1 MVSRESIVQQGA
13 VKWFNLQYPQYR
25 GLLVHIPNEGRRT
38 IKVINGRPVCI
49 GGAKL
54 KAEGLV
60 KGAADLVLFI
70 PNKYF
75 HGLCLETKVELFDYS
90 SGKEKKTKTYQSPE
104 QKEWQALVESQG
116 YRYEVYRNIDEFR
129 KIVLESLDIDILP
142 PLKRVGFLDASV

>member
-38 IKVINGRPVCI
+38 IKVINGRSVCV

-75 HGLCLETKVELFDYS
+75 HGLCLETKIELFDYS
-90 SGKEKKTKTYQSPE
+90 NGKEKKTKTYQSPE

-129 KIVLESLDIDILP
+129 KIVLGYLD
-142 PLKRVGFLDASV
+142 SEQ

>member
-75 HGLCLETKVELFDYS
+75 HGLCLETKIELFDYS

-129 KIVLESLDIDILP
+129 KIVLEYLDS
-142 PLKRVGFLDASV
+142 KQ

>member
-90 SGKEKKTKTYQSPE
+90 NGKAKKTKTYQSPE

-129 KIVLESLDIDILP
+129 KIVLEYMDS
-142 PLKRVGFLDASV
+142 KQ

>member
-75 HGLCLETKVELFDYS
+75 HGLCLETKVELFNYS
-90 SGKEKKTKTYQSPE
+90 TGKEKKTKTYQSPE

-129 KIVLESLDIDILP
+129 KIVLEYLDS
-142 PLKRVGFLDASV
+142 KQ

>member
-38 IKVINGRPVCI
+38 IKVINGRPVCV

-54 KAEGLV
+54 KAEGMV
-60 KGAADLVLFI
+60 KGAADLVLFV

-75 HGLCLETKVELFDYS
+75 HALCLETKVELFDYS
-90 SGKEKKTKTYQSPE
+90 NGKAKKTKTYQSPE

-129 KIVLESLDIDILP
+129 KIVLEYM
-142 PLKRVGFLDASV
+142 VGQNSKQ

>member
-60 KGAADLVLFI
+60 KGAADLVLFV

-90 SGKEKKTKTYQSPE
+90 TGKEKKTKTYQSPE

-129 KIVLESLDIDILP
+129 KIVLEYLDS
-142 PLKRVGFLDASV
+142 KQ

>member
-75 HGLCLETKVELFDYS
+75 HGLCLETKVELFNYRT
-90 SGKEKKTKTYQSPE
+90 GKEKKTKTYQSPE

-129 KIVLESLDIDILP
+129 KIVLEYMDS
-142 PLKRVGFLDASV
+142 KQ

>member
-60 KGAADLVLFI
+60 KGGADLVLFI

-90 SGKEKKTKTYQSPE
+90 TGKEKKTKTYQSPE
-104 QKEWQALVESQG
+104 QKEWQALVESEG
-116 YRYEVYRNIDEFR
+116 
-129 KIVLESLDIDILP
+129 
-142 PLKRVGFLDASV
+142 

>member
-1 MVSRESIVQQGA
+1 MQQGA

-60 KGAADLVLFI
+60 KGAADLVLFV

-90 SGKEKKTKTYQSPE
+90 TGKEKKTKTYQSPE

-129 KIVLESLDIDILP
+129 KIVLEYM
-142 PLKRVGFLDASV
+142 VGQNSKQ

>member
-38 IKVINGRPVCI
+38 IKVINGRPVCV

-60 KGAADLVLFI
+60 KGAADLVLFV
-70 PNKYF
+70 PNKFF

-90 SGKEKKTKTYQSPE
+90 TGKEKKTKTYQSPE

-129 KIVLESLDIDILP
+129 KIVLEYLDCN
-142 PLKRVGFLDASV
+142 S

>member
-38 IKVINGRPVCI
+38 IKVINGKPVCI

-90 SGKEKKTKTYQSPE
+90 TGKEKKTKTYQSPE

-129 KIVLESLDIDILP
+129 KIVLEYLDS
-142 PLKRVGFLDASV
+142 KQ

>member
-1 MVSRESIVQQGA
+1 MQQGA

-49 GGAKL
+49 GGARL
-54 KAEGLV
+54 KAEGMV
-60 KGAADLVLFI
+60 KGAADLVLFV

-75 HGLCLETKVELFDYS
+75 HALCLETKVELFDYS
-90 SGKEKKTKTYQSPE
+90 TGKEKKTKTYQSPE
-104 QKEWQALVESQG
+104 QKNWQALVESQG

-129 KIVLESLDIDILP
+129 KIILEYMDS
-142 PLKRVGFLDASV
+142 KQ

>member
-60 KGAADLVLFI
+60 KGAADLVLFV

-90 SGKEKKTKTYQSPE
+90 TGKEKKTKTYQSPE

-129 KIVLESLDIDILP
+129 KIILEYMDI
-142 PLKRVGFLDASV
+142 KQ

>member
-38 IKVINGRPVCI
+38 IKVINGRPVCV

-60 KGAADLVLFI
+60 KGAADLVLFV

-75 HGLCLETKVELFDYS
+75 HALCLETKVELFNDS
-90 SGKEKKTKTYQSPE
+90 SVKEKKTKSYHIRE
-104 QKEWQALVESQG
+104 QKEWQAVVESQG
-116 YRYEVYRNIDEFR
+116 
-129 KIVLESLDIDILP
+129 
-142 PLKRVGFLDASV
+142 

>member
-38 IKVINGRPVCI
+38 IKVINGRPVCV

-60 KGAADLVLFI
+60 KGAADLILFV

-75 HGLCLETKVELFDYS
+75 NGLCLETKVELFDYS
-90 SGKEKKTKTYQSPE
+90 TGKEKKTKTYQSPE

-129 KIVLESLDIDILP
+129 KIVLEYMGS
-142 PLKRVGFLDASV
+142 KQ

>member
-1 MVSRESIVQQGA
+1 MLFRS
-13 VKWFNLQYPQYR
+13 YPQYR

-38 IKVINGRPVCI
+38 IKVINGRPVCV

-60 KGAADLVLFI
+60 KGASDLVLFI
-70 PNKYF
+70 PNKFF

-90 SGKEKKTKTYQSPE
+90 TGKEKKTKTYQSPE

-129 KIVLESLDIDILP
+129 KIVLEYLD
-142 PLKRVGFLDASV
+142 SEQ

>member
-1 MVSRESIVQQGA
+1 MQQGA

-60 KGAADLVLFI
+60 KGASDLVLFV
-70 PNKYF
+70 PNKDY
-75 HGLCLETKVELFDYS
+75 HALCLETKVELFNYS
-90 SGKEKKTKTYQSPE
+90 TGKEKKTKTYQSPE

-129 KIVLESLDIDILP
+129 KIVLEYLDS
-142 PLKRVGFLDASV
+142 KQ

>member
-38 IKVINGRPVCI
+38 IKVINGRPVCV

-60 KGAADLVLFI
+60 KGAADLVLFV
-70 PNKYF
+70 PNKFF

-129 KIVLESLDIDILP
+129 KIVMEYLDC
-142 PLKRVGFLDASV
+142 KQ

>member
-60 KGAADLVLFI
+60 KGAADLVLFV

-90 SGKEKKTKTYQSPE
+90 TGKEKKTKTYQSPE

-116 YRYEVYRNIDEFR
+116 YQYEVYRNIDEFR
-129 KIVLESLDIDILP
+129 KIVLGYLDS
-142 PLKRVGFLDASV
+142 KQ

>member
-1 MVSRESIVQQGA
+1 MLSRESIVQQGA

-38 IKVINGRPVCI
+38 IKVINGRPVCV

-60 KGAADLVLFI
+60 KGAADLVLFV
-70 PNKYF
+70 PNKFF

-90 SGKEKKTKTYQSPE
+90 TGKEKKTKTYQSPE

-129 KIVLESLDIDILP
+129 KIVMEYLDC
-142 PLKRVGFLDASV
+142 KQ

>member
-49 GGAKL
+49 GGARL
-54 KAEGLV
+54 KAEGMV
-60 KGAADLVLFI
+60 KGAADLVLFV

-90 SGKEKKTKTYQSPE
+90 TGKEKKTKTYQSPE

-129 KIVLESLDIDILP
+129 KIVLEYMDSNQ
-142 PLKRVGFLDASV
+142 

>member
-13 VKWFNLQYPQYR
+13 VRWFNLQYPQYR

-38 IKVINGRPVCI
+38 IKVINGKPVCI

-75 HGLCLETKVELFDYS
+75 HGLCLETKVELFNYS
-90 SGKEKKTKTYQSPE
+90 TGKEKKTKTYQSPE

-129 KIVLESLDIDILP
+129 KIVLEYLDS
-142 PLKRVGFLDASV
+142 KQ

>member
-1 MVSRESIVQQGA
+1 MQQGA

-49 GGAKL
+49 GGARL
-54 KAEGLV
+54 KAEGMV
-60 KGAADLVLFI
+60 KGAADLVLFV

-75 HGLCLETKVELFDYS
+75 HALCLETKVELFDYS

-129 KIVLESLDIDILP
+129 KIVLEYLD
-142 PLKRVGFLDASV
+142 SEQ